1 MAGGENWPANLRGLG
16 QSAPANLL
24 IWLDVFPHIRHL
36 QIANSQGIQISSRIE
51 FAARHAPIDRAAL
64 KQAQDAN
71 AGVLVAA
78 GGFTPEAVRF
88 AQETSVELVYGD
100 ELLWTIRQVRR
111 QQG

>member
-1 MAGGENWPANLRGLG
+1 M
-16 QSAPANLL
+16 
-24 IWLDVFPHIRHL
+24 
-36 QIANSQGIQISSRIE
+36 
-51 FAARHAPIDRAAL
+51 
-64 KQAQDAN
+64 QAQDAN
-71 AGVLVAA
+71 AGELVVA